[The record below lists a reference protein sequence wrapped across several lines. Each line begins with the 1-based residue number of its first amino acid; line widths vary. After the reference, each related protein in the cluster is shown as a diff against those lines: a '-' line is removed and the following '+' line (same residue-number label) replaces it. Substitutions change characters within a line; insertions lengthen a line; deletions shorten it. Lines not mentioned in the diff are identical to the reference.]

1 MIQQQDDETYMIL
14 RNSVFSTT
22 LTEKSTSCLLYILNL
37 NPLNT
42 EGFWKNSILIN
53 NFYTLQRTLKVIS
66 GRCG

>member
-42 EGFWKNSILIN
+42 EGFWKNSHTL
-53 NFYTLQRTLKVIS
+53 YTLQRTLKVIS